1 MKADVLTKRARP
13 FRKPAATG
21 SSSWGNGSLARRSR
35 VQFDLCLHSKRP
47 PGFRPAPVREFY
59 FVTFPLFVIRYPLM
73 KYCRF
78 ELNGSAH
85 YGLVESTAGAGE
97 DEITRLLLQPP
108 QDSGGD
114 VEGLPSRRIDR
125 IPLSQASLLPPVQP
139 SKIVCVGRN
148 YREHAAELGNEVPTE
163 PLLFFKPP
171 SSLLPTGGTI
181 FRPAVSERTDYEGEL
196 GVVIA
201 RRCHRLPSNDDVRP
215 YILGYTCV
223 NDFTARD
230 LQKKDGQ
237 WVRAKGFDTF
247 CPVGPLVTDAVDP
260 WTGVQ
265 VETRV
270 NGQVR
275 QSGNTRDFIFP
286 LDVLIRYIS
295 QILTLEPGDLIA
307 TGTPQG
313 VGPVI
318 AGDAIEVSID
328 GIGRLR
334 NPVADQP

>member
-1 MKADVLTKRARP
+1 
-13 FRKPAATG
+13 
-21 SSSWGNGSLARRSR
+21 
-35 VQFDLCLHSKRP
+35 
-47 PGFRPAPVREFY
+47 
-59 FVTFPLFVIRYPLM
+59 M

-85 YGLVESTAGAGE
+85 YGLVESAGNNEA
-97 DEITRLLLQPP
+97 EITRLLLQSP
-108 QDSGGD
+108 QESDGD
-114 VEGLPSRRIDR
+114 VEGLPSRRMDR
-125 IPLSQASLLPPVQP
+125 IPLAQASLLPPVQP

-171 SSLLPTGGTI
+171 SSLLPPGGTI
-181 FRPAVSERTDYEGEL
+181 LRPKASERTDYEGEL

-201 RRCHRLPSNDDVRP
+201 RRCHRLADSEDVRP

-230 LQKKDGQ
+230 LQKKEPQ
-237 WVRAKGFDTF
+237 WVRGKGFDTF
-247 CPVGPLVTDAVDP
+247 CPVGPLVTDGLDP
-260 WTGVQ
+260 WTGIQ

-270 NGQVR
+270 NGEVR
-275 QSGNTRDFIFP
+275 QSGSTKDFIFP

-295 QILTLEPGDLIA
+295 QIMTLEPGDLIA

-313 VGPVI
+313 VGPVA
-318 AGDAIEVSID
+318 AGDTIEVLIE
-328 GIGRLR
+328 GIGSLR
-334 NPVADQP
+334 NPVADRP